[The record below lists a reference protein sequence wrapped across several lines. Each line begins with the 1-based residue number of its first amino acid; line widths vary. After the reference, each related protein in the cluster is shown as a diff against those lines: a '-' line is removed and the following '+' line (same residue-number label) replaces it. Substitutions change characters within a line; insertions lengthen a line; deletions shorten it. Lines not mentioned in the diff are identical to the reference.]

1 MSTKSALKA
10 LLARRQAAVV
20 PGVPNAM
27 TARIVADIG
36 FDAVY
41 VTGAGVTN
49 FNLGVP
55 DLGLITLTELA
66 QTVAAI
72 REVTELPL
80 IVDADTGFGNAVN
93 VGRTVRVLERAGA
106 DGIQLEDQDFP
117 KKCGHFAGKAVIPLP
132 EMVQKVRAAADARRD
147 PELQIIARTDA
158 RAIEGLDAALE
169 RAVAYTAAGAD
180 ATFVEAPESK
190 EEMVRI
196 GKLPAP
202 QVANMVFGGKTPLV
216 SQAEL
221 AAMGFALVLYA
232 NTALQ
237 AAVQGMQAA
246 LAVLKRDGDLNQAGA
261 LLATFAERQRLV
273 DKPRFD
279 ALERR
284 YKST

>member
-1 MSTKSALKA
+1 KA

-27 TARIVADIG
+27 GARIVADIG

-41 VTGAGVTN
+41 VTGAGVSN

-55 DLGLITLTELA
+55 DLGLITLTELT

-72 REVTELPL
+72 RDVTELPL

-93 VGRTVRVLERAGA
+93 VGRTIRVLERAGA

-117 KKCGHFAGKAVIPLP
+117 KKCGHFSGKAVIPLP

-147 PELQIIARTDA
+147 SDLAIIARTDA
-158 RAIEGLDAALE
+158 RAVEGLDAALE

-190 EEMVRI
+190 DEMARI

-202 QVANMVFGGKTPLV
+202 QFANMVFGGRTPMLP
-216 SQAEL
+216 QGEL
-221 AAMGFALVLYA
+221 AAMGYA
-232 NTALQ
+232 
-237 AAVQGMQAA
+237 V
-246 LAVLKRDGDLNQAGA
+246 V
-261 LLATFAERQRLV
+261 
-273 DKPRFD
+273 
-279 ALERR
+279 
-284 YKST
+284 